1 MARQS
6 VYVSCCRSLHRTL
19 LPMLAGISSQSARDA
34 SAYEHP
40 SQLLMWQAYRWTNLE
55 TLGGG
60 GGKSQ
65 TGRSCLAHN
74 DAWQVVKYSCK
85 YGSAKQWRCCSCT
98 LQRFSISSCPSMP
111 VSTSDFLLLSIMLWC
126 LHLILS
132 PDSPPEFQS
141 RLWTLNPKICN
152 FRIRI
157 QISFSTDLGHYKLP
171 LSPLVCST
179 LSAVEAQNSW
189 IQWLCCHKVITSGC
203 TVSDPRMSHRKWR
216 ETKQQLIWWPVL
228 ALLGCS
234 LVSLHFQ
241 CDILAPITV
250 NSLRFHRCQWSPKRS

>member
-1 MARQS
+1 MAWQS
-6 VYVSCCRSLHRTL
+6 VYVSRCRSLHGTL
-19 LPMLAGISSQSARDA
+19 LPMLAGVTSQSARDA

-141 RLWTLNPKICN
+141 RLCTLNPKICN

-179 LSAVEAQNSW
+179 LSADEA
-189 IQWLCCHKVITSGC
+189 
-203 TVSDPRMSHRKWR
+203 
-216 ETKQQLIWWPVL
+216 
-228 ALLGCS
+228 
-234 LVSLHFQ
+234 
-241 CDILAPITV
+241 
-250 NSLRFHRCQWSPKRS
+250 